1 MKNIIDPYG
10 EEAGAMVSYRDPKTF
25 ALVDKPQ
32 KIKMIPLEAAIQVIT
47 NWWDKDPTFHW
58 EKNPAWVINKLLEA
72 VDDDVDNG
80 QPLLIPYE
88 KAVSILKQAETT
100 KMDGPANK
108 GMRHIKDQ
116 WKKLY
121 L

>member
-1 MKNIIDPYG
+1 MDNDMVDGWYNA
-10 EEAGAMVSYRDPKTF
+10 EMVSYRDPKTF
-25 ALVDKPQ
+25 ALIDKP
-32 KIKMIPLEAAIQVIT
+32 KMIPLEAAIQVIA

-58 EKNPAWVINKLLEA
+58 EKSPAWVINKMLEA
-72 VDDDVDNG
+72 VDDGIDDG

-88 KAVSILKQAETT
+88 KAVSILQQAETS

-108 GMRHIKDQ
+108 GMRYIKDE

-121 L
+121 LP